1 MLQNLLPQ
9 KTRVF
14 FRLITCLLFSL
25 AWTES
30 SSQTESSDVVP
41 AGFEYIHK
49 VIPDAAYDIRYAGE
63 KNFTGRPVPGYI
75 AETALLTKE
84 ALTQLKAVADELR
97 KKGYRLLIY
106 DAYRPQKAVD
116 SFVKWAGDPAD
127 TLSKSEYYP
136 NLSKNQ
142 LFPLGYIASRS
153 GHTRGSTIDLTL
165 IDAETEEPLDMGSP
179 HDFFGE
185 ISHHTTSA
193 VTAEQKSNRE
203 LLRTAMVR
211 NGFRSYSKEWW
222 HYTLRHEPY
231 PDTYFNFDVQ

>member
-1 MLQNLLPQ
+1 MLQNLQPQ
-9 KTRVF
+9 KIHILSY
-14 FRLITCLLFSL
+14 LITCFLFSL
-25 AWTES
+25 VCTRSYA
-30 SSQTESSDVVP
+30 QTESSEAVP

-49 VIPDAAYDIRYAGE
+49 IIPDAVYDIRYAGE
-63 KNFTGRPVPGYI
+63 KNFTGRPVPGYL

-84 ALTQLKAVADELR
+84 ALMQLKAAADELR

-116 SFVKWAGDPAD
+116 SFVSWARDPAD

-136 NLSKNQ
+136 DLPKNQ

-165 IDAETEEPLDMGSP
+165 IDAQSEEPLDMGSP
-179 HDFFGE
+179 HDYFGE
-185 ISHHTTSA
+185 ISHHTTST

-231 PDTYFNFDVQ
+231 PDTYFDFDVQ